1 MKEKY
6 EIKYYNNEK
15 RHCEI
20 VYTNSLIKFIKLRL
34 TKVLI
39 YYKVNFEDKYKDYFL

>member
-6 EIKYYNNEK
+6 EVKYYNFEEK
-15 RHCEI
+15 HCEI

-34 TKVLI
+34 TKVPI